1 MTASFVAAWVVPA
14 ILLVLVIVASWVGVR
29 WAFSEELEAMRSAPL
44 FNGLSTRQLRSIL
57 RSAAPVEFTAGETI
71 VREGEDGD
79 AFYLVKE
86 GRAKVLAMGADKG
99 MLGPRSYFGEISVID
114 GGPRTATVIADT
126 KVTALKLTSQA
137 LRRTLQK
144 YPSIE
149 RLIFLKLRAL
159 LIAEGDP
166 VAFTEHDPID
176 QSVLAELSGR
186 LRRFRDMDWSAPA
199 PSRRW
204 RLRRPVSR

>member
-29 WAFSEELEAMRSAPL
+29 WAFSEQLEAIRSALL
-44 FNGLSTRQLRSIL
+44 FNGLSTSQLRSIL
-57 RSAAPVEFTAGETI
+57 RSAVPVEFAAGETI

-86 GRAKVLAMGADKG
+86 GRAKVLARGADKG

-114 GGPRTATVIADT
+114 GGPRTATVIADSN
-126 KVTALKLTSQA
+126 VSALKLTSQA

-144 YPSIE
+144 YPSME

-159 LIAEGDP
+159 LLAEGES
-166 VAFTEHDPID
+166 VSYSEHDPID

-186 LRRFRDMDWSAPA
+186 LRKFSDIDWSAPA

-204 RLRRPVSR
+204 LRRIVRS

>member
-1 MTASFVAAWVVPA
+1 MTASIVVAWVVPA
-14 ILLVLVIVASWVGVR
+14 ILFVLVVVASWFAVR
-29 WAFSEELEAMRSAPL
+29 WAFSEQLEAIRSAPI
-44 FNGLSTRQLRSIL
+44 FNGLSTGQLRSIL
-57 RSAAPVEFTAGETI
+57 RSAVPVEFAPGETI

-86 GRAKVLAMGADKG
+86 GTAKVVSRGADKG

-114 GGPRTATVIADT
+114 GGPRTATVVADT

-137 LRRTLQK
+137 LRRTLQR

-159 LIAEGDP
+159 LIAEGDS
-166 VAFTEHDPID
+166 VSYAEHDPID
-176 QSVLAELSGR
+176 QSVLAELSSR
-186 LRRFRDMDWSAPA
+186 LRRFGDIDWSAPA

-204 RLRRPVSR
+204 RLRRTVGS